1 MVVPDGL
8 SGIAAKSGVV
18 PPFEAAGAAAS
29 GGKPF
34 ESAVG
39 VEGVASPLIKSSIV
53 EQALVHRATVSTAAR
68 RTKVLV
74 MLSYLGLIGILLL
87 WVYRRLRRLPS
98 LTPCQIHEILRKI
111 ATSVPRARLAD
122 AYLRALSRPGGE
134 PVKVMQEK
142 LGDSG
147 KDSKAKSTVK
157 SDADSVNPYAVGNAG
172 EFAKNMVRV
181 GQQSQRLL
189 ADFLKRQSSGSKEP
203 LDPLNIAA
211 PFMALMKAM
220 TANPTAM
227 VEAQIQ
233 LWRDFLGLWEN
244 TARKMMGGETEPVV
258 APKPGDKRFKDKD
271 WQENQVFN
279 FIKQSYLLTAN
290 WMQDTVAKVEGID
303 DDTRKR
309 VNFYTKQFADAI
321 APTNFIVTNP
331 EVLRATLQ
339 SNGENL
345 VNGLDNLL
353 DDMERGKGRLS
364 IRQSADAFKIGENI
378 ATTPGKV
385 IFRNELLEL
394 LQYDPVTE
402 DTYERPLLIFPPWI
416 NKFYIM
422 DLRPENSFIR
432 WLVAQGYT
440 VFVASWVNP
449 DRRLAQKTFEDY
461 MRDGIFA
468 ALDAVEQA
476 TGVRD
481 PNVVGYCIGGT
492 LLTAAL
498 AYMATKEDTRI
509 NSATFWAAQADF
521 SEAGDLTVFVDD
533 AQLEALQQ
541 QMQASGGVLE
551 GSKMAT
557 TFNMLRAN
565 DLIWSFVINNYMLG
579 KQPMPFDLL
588 YWNSDTT
595 RMPEKTHL
603 FYLRE
608 CYKENN
614 LAKGKMVLGGVK
626 LDLSKVKLP
635 VYLQSAK
642 EDHIA
647 PYRSIFKTTKLF
659 KGPIRYILA
668 GSGHIAGVI
677 NAPVAK
683 KYQYWTNE
691 KIPAT
696 VEAWIEGASEHP
708 GSWWPDWDRWLSKL
722 SGKKVPARKPGDGKL
737 QTLGNAPGSY
747 VKIKAQ

>member
-1 MVVPDGL
+1 MAPGAPDL
-8 SGIAAKSGVV
+8 
-18 PPFEAAGAAAS
+18 
-29 GGKPF
+29 
-34 ESAVG
+34 
-39 VEGVASPLIKSSIV
+39 
-53 EQALVHRATVSTAAR
+53 
-68 RTKVLV
+68 
-74 MLSYLGLIGILLL
+74 
-87 WVYRRLRRLPS
+87 
-98 LTPCQIHEILRKI
+98 
-111 ATSVPRARLAD
+111 RLAV
-122 AYLRALSRPGGE
+122 AHPRTLSRPCSE
-134 PVKVMQEK
+134 PVMSMEEK

-147 KDSKAKSTVK
+147 KNTKNQSKVK
-157 SDADSVNPYAVGNAG
+157 ADAESANSYAMGDAA

-189 ADFLKRQSSGSKEP
+189 SDFLKRQSSGSKEP
-203 LDPLNIAA
+203 RDPLNIAG
-211 PFMALMKAM
+211 PFLALVKAM
-220 TANPTAM
+220 TANPGAI
-227 VEAQIQ
+227 VDAQFQ
-233 LWRDFLGLWEN
+233 LWRDFMGLWEHA
-244 TARKMMGGETEPVV
+244 ARKMMGGEGEPVIL
-258 APKPGDKRFKDKD
+258 PKPGDKRFKDKD
-271 WQENQVFN
+271 WQENQIFN

-290 WMQDTVAKVEGID
+290 WMQDTVARVEGID

-309 VNFYTKQFADAI
+309 VNFYTKQFADAL

-345 VNGLDNLL
+345 VKGLDNLL
-353 DDMERGKGRLS
+353 DDMERGKGQLS

-378 ATTPGKV
+378 ATSPGKV

-402 DTYERPLLIFPPWI
+402 EVYERPLLIFPPWI

-449 DRRLAQKTFEDY
+449 DRRLAQKTFENY

-476 TGVRD
+476 TGIRD

-492 LLTAAL
+492 LLTATL
-498 AYMATKEDTRI
+498 AYMAAKEDTRI

-521 SEAGDLTVFVDD
+521 SEAGDLSVFVDE
-533 AQLEALQQ
+533 AQLEALER
-541 QMQASGGVLE
+541 QMKDSGGVLD
-551 GSKMAT
+551 GAKMAG

-579 KQPMPFDLL
+579 KSPMPFDLL

-595 RMPEKTHL
+595 RMPEKLHL
-603 FYLRE
+603 SYLRQ
-608 CYKENN
+608 CYRDNA
-614 LAKGKMVLGGVK
+614 LALGKMMLGGVK
-626 LDLSKVKLP
+626 LDLSKVRQP

-647 PYRSIFKTTKLF
+647 PANSVFKAARLF
-659 KGPIRYILA
+659 GGPVRFIVA

-677 NAPVAK
+677 NPPAAK

-691 KIPAT
+691 MKAPDL
-696 VEAWIEGASEHP
+696 EAWRAGATEHP
-708 GSWWPDWDRWLSKL
+708 GSWWPDWDQWLSKL
-722 SGKKVPARKPGDGKL
+722 SGEKTTARTPGDGKL
-737 QTLGNAPGSY
+737 KVLGDAPGEY
-747 VKIKAQ
+747 VKVKAL